1 MKKTKWISILTALA
15 MTLSV
20 FSLSAS
26 SLNLEIQEE
35 EAMITDKM
43 VFAAEMGKGRFIK
56 GRNCSE

>member
-43 VFAAEMGKGRFIK
+43 VFAAEMGKK
-56 GRNCSE
+56 YEAAV